1 MSMYGNTKVFVP
13 TTFLPP
19 SPGGFLLEPTKTD
32 RPGKI
37 GTVRF
42 LRWLILFLDKNISYV
57 FITMG
62 YAHGRRT
69 DVRRRKPF
77 NI

>member
-1 MSMYGNTKVFVP
+1 LIEPEQNADPNAESQRGVRVFVCL
-13 TTFLPP
+13 F
-19 SPGGFLLEPTKTD
+19 
-32 RPGKI
+32 
-37 GTVRF
+37 
-42 LRWLILFLDKNISYV
+42 ILFLDKNISYV

>member
-1 MSMYGNTKVFVP
+1 MTAAGRRDPFPRRSFAS
-13 TTFLPP
+13 F
-19 SPGGFLLEPTKTD
+19 
-32 RPGKI
+32 
-37 GTVRF
+37 
-42 LRWLILFLDKNISYV
+42 ILFLDKNISYV
-57 FITMG
+57 FIPMG

>member
-1 MSMYGNTKVFVP
+1 MVVKG
-13 TTFLPP
+13 
-19 SPGGFLLEPTKTD
+19 
-32 RPGKI
+32 R
-37 GTVRF
+37 
-42 LRWLILFLDKNISYV
+42 LILFLDKNISYV
-57 FITMG
+57 FIPMG

>member
-1 MSMYGNTKVFVP
+1 MVTSRAAVV
-13 TTFLPP
+13 
-19 SPGGFLLEPTKTD
+19 
-32 RPGKI
+32 
-37 GTVRF
+37 
-42 LRWLILFLDKNISYV
+42 ILFLDKNISYV